1 LPKQCIMIKSE
12 KKLTALR
19 QVLENGKHADIE
31 HAIVTLRNTAPFE
44 GAILLLASFYDTTA
58 DESVQLIISEFFND
72 LKDNSLTAEV
82 VEALLAAK
90 NPETTAM
97 LAASCWQSGL
107 DYSAHAGA
115 LADLFLMEDFKTSL
129 ECFTILDN
137 SSSLIPDEV
146 RKVIIS
152 MLEKEEKNQEKAKQ
166 QLTNELISVLKI

>member
-1 LPKQCIMIKSE
+1 MIKSE
-12 KKLTALR
+12 KKLAELR
-19 QVLENGKHADIE
+19 QVLEKGKHADIE

-44 GAILLLASFYDTTA
+44 GALLLLASFYDTAA

-90 NPETTAM
+90 SSETTAM

-115 LADLFLMEDFKTSL
+115 LADLFIMEDFKTSL
-129 ECFTILDN
+129 ECFTILEN
-137 SSSLIPDEV
+137 CSSLIPDEV
-146 RKVIIS
+146 REAIIS
-152 MLEKEEKNQEKAKQ
+152 MLEKEKENQEKAKQ
-166 QLTNELISVLKI
+166 QLTNELILVLKI